1 MKNRALHYLK
11 TVLWI
16 TFIQIILFL
25 LALTL
30 IMGVDKTIYIL
41 KYRLFN
47 LILYTLPYSLIVDTA
62 RFKENNNGRD

>member
-1 MKNRALHYLK
+1 MKTRVVSYFK
-11 TVLWI
+11 SVLWI

-25 LALTL
+25 FALTL

-47 LILYTLPYSLIVDTA
+47 LILYTLPYSLIVATTHLKKD
-62 RFKENNNGRD
+62 NNSKT

>member
-1 MKNRALHYLK
+1 MKTRVLSYFK
-11 TVLWI
+11 SVLWI

-25 LALTL
+25 FALTF

-47 LILYTLPYSLIVDTA
+47 LILYTLPYSLIVATTHLKKD
-62 RFKENNNGRD
+62 NNSKT